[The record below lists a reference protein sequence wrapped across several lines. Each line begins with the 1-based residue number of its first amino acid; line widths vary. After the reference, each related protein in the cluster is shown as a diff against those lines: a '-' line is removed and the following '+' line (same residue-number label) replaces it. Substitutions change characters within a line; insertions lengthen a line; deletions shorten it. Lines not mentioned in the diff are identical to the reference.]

1 MTPNMIN
8 NIRSLKNLFFK
19 FISVRFTGL
28 LTSVITHVM
37 HELVLNGL
45 TIKVTRSKVV
55 IIDVFDDVSDEEAE
69 KILCYLYTEG
79 FVKNQTVI
87 CEVITGEDLE

>member
-1 MTPNMIN
+1 MIN
-8 NIRSLKNLFFK
+8 NIKSLKNLFFE
-19 FISVRFTGL
+19 FIFVCITSS

-55 IIDVFDDVSDEEAE
+55 IVDLFNDVSDEEAE
-69 KILCYLYTEG
+69 KILCYLFAEG
-79 FVKNQTVI
+79 FVKNQTII